1 MISDADPWLTAGLVT
16 VLMSITWSVGWRSGR
31 AIRLRG
37 EPAPETKLD
46 DAALALLGLL
56 LAFTFSIALT
66 KYERRREAVVTDSNA
81 IGDFY
86 TCATLIP
93 EPVRTP
99 LRDVIREYTRFRVEL
114 GKLSSPTHE
123 DITRALARFDALHGR
138 MTELVGQAITAGTP
152 IALSLTN
159 TLNDVTSNQATRLA
173 ALRDRIPPVAV
184 LLLAVT
190 AALAAGLVGRE
201 QGAAANAS
209 LAGTVV
215 FILIVALTV
224 YVTLDLNHP
233 TRGFIRISQ
242 EPMERQ
248 LASMGGR

>member
-1 MISDADPWLTAGLVT
+1 MLSDANPWLTAGLVT
-16 VLMSITWSVGWRSGR
+16 VLMSIAWSLGWRSGR
-31 AIRLRG
+31 AIRVRG
-37 EPAPETKLD
+37 ETAPDTKLD

-93 EPVRTP
+93 EPVRSR
-99 LRDVIREYTRFRVEL
+99 LQDAIREYTRLRVEL
-114 GKLSSPTHE
+114 GNSPSL
-123 DITRALARFDALHGR
+123 TREEMARTLARFDAMHGR

-159 TLNDVTSNQATRLA
+159 TLNDVTSSQASRLA
-173 ALRDRIPPVAV
+173 ALRDRIPAAAV

-190 AALAAGLVGRE
+190 SGLAAGLVGRE
-201 QGAAANAS
+201 QGAAARAS
-209 LAGTVV
+209 LAATAV
-215 FILIVALTV
+215 FIVIVAMTV

-242 EPMERQ
+242 EPMERL